1 MEKYCY
7 RAKVNCFIVLWQ
19 KERKRVLLLR
29 LKYTLPLIWAY
40 VSLKKS
46 RIIQTAVTSFQWKSN
61 LTVKA
66 NLITFMSWLCLSS
79 APSSLNV
86 SRYYVISVIFISFY
100 KTDSEIFKEFQL
112 TISIFSE
119 LFANYIYT
127 VCIIRKFYESS
138 YESII
143 NY

>member
-1 MEKYCY
+1 MKKQPDCKSKSYY
-7 RAKVNCFIVLWQ
+7 I
-19 KERKRVLLLR
+19 
-29 LKYTLPLIWAY
+29 Y
-40 VSLKKS
+40 V
-46 RIIQTAVTSFQWKSN
+46 
-61 LTVKA
+61 LTVK
-66 NLITFMSWLCLSS
+66 LCLSS

-100 KTDSEIFKEFQL
+100 KTDSEIFNEFQL

>member
-46 RIIQTAVTSFQWKSN
+46 RIIQTAVISFHWKSN